1 VAIAVERRSPS
12 PRRFAS
18 LTPVERFTKFA
29 ARFPKESAAFLDM
42 MEVIWDTQG
51 KLDRRADRLDRRG
64 RRIAQASDR
73 S

>member
-1 VAIAVERRSPS
+1 VSIAVERRSPS

-18 LTPVERFTKFA
+18 LTPAARFAKFA
-29 ARFPKESAAFLDM
+29 ARFPKETEAFLTM